1 MDKDMKLRKFIA
13 TTIREYLNEQSSLE
27 NVKLNDNFWKWFGN
41 SKIVENGKPL
51 ICYHGTS
58 ERNIKSFDLNKIGY
72 NKGNYGHYGYG
83 IYFSTD
89 IREAKTYGN
98 IIYECYI
105 KITNPFTGTD
115 KQILQLKNNG
125 VSGIDDLVA
134 LSIDFNSFKNS
145 FKNEQY
151 IYNFID
157 SIEKIGLEK
166 TWDNIRVNGDKNI
179 DVDLLNDIGN
189 LIEYTTLNKNVD
201 GVPDY
206 VFDEFKKL
214 NINPKI
220 NKGFPYHQSLHW
232 ITDLGNRSKDVTEVI
247 KDLGY
252 DGVWYGS
259 EIVIFNSAQ
268 IKSVKNDG
276 TWDIGDDNIF
286 S

>member
-1 MDKDMKLRKFIA
+1 MEIRKFIA
-13 TTIREYLNEQSSLE
+13 TTIREYLNEQQE
-27 NVKLNDNFWKWFGN
+27 TETNLNNNFKKWFGI
-41 SKIVENGKPL
+41 SKIVEKGKPL
-51 ICYHGTS
+51 ICYHGSS
-58 ERNIKSFDLNKIGY
+58 EKNIKYFDINKIGY

-105 KITNPFTGTD
+105 KIRNPFTGTD
-115 KQILQLKNNG
+115 KQILQLKNKG

-166 TWDNIRVNGDKNI
+166 TWDKIRDNRDKKV

-189 LIEYTTLNKNVD
+189 LIEYTTLNKDVD

-220 NKGFPYHQSLHW
+220 NKGFPYEQSLHW

-247 KDLGY
+247 KSLGY

-259 EIVIFNSAQ
+259 EIVVFNSNQ
-268 IKSVKNDG
+268 IKSVENDG
-276 TWDIGDDNIF
+276 TWDIDDNNIF

>member
-1 MDKDMKLRKFIA
+1 MEIRKFIA
-13 TTIREYLNEQSSLE
+13 TTIREYLNEQQE
-27 NVKLNDNFWKWFGN
+27 TETNLNNNFKKWFGI
-41 SKIVENGKPL
+41 SKIVEKGKPL
-51 ICYHGTS
+51 ICYHGSS
-58 ERNIKSFDLNKIGY
+58 EKNIKYFDINKIGY

-89 IREAKTYGN
+89 IREAKTYGY

-105 KITNPFTGTD
+105 KIRNPFTGTD
-115 KQILQLKNNG
+115 KQILQLKNKG

-134 LSIDFNSFKNS
+134 FSIDFNSFKNS

-166 TWDNIRVNGDKNI
+166 TWDKIRDNRDKKV

-189 LIEYTTLNKNVD
+189 LIEYTTLNKDVD

-220 NKGFPYHQSLHW
+220 NKGFPYEQSLHW

-247 KDLGY
+247 KSLGY

-259 EIVIFNSAQ
+259 EIVVFNSNQ
-268 IKSVKNDG
+268 IKSVENDG
-276 TWDIGDDNIF
+276 TWDIADDNIF

>member
-1 MDKDMKLRKFIA
+1 MELRKFIK
-13 TTIREYLNEQSSLE
+13 TTIREYLNEQQ
-27 NVKLNDNFWKWFGN
+27 NTQTNLNDNFKKWFGN
-41 SKIVENGKPL
+41 SKILENGKPL
-51 ICYHGTS
+51 ICYHGTF

-72 NKGNYGHYGYG
+72 NRGNYGHYGYG

-98 IIYECYI
+98 NIYECYI

-125 VSGIDDLVA
+125 VSGIDDLVV

-151 IYNFID
+151 IYDFID
-157 SIEKIGLEK
+157 SIEKIGLGK
-166 TWDNIRVNGDKNI
+166 TWDNIRDNSDKNI
-179 DVDLLNDIGN
+179 DVNLLNDIGN

-232 ITDLGNRSKDVTEVI
+232 ITDLGNRSKEVTEVI

-259 EIVIFNSAQ
+259 EIVVFNSTQ
-268 IKSVKNDG
+268 IKSIENDG
-276 TWDIGDDNIF
+276 TWDIGDNNIF

>member
-1 MDKDMKLRKFIA
+1 MELRKFIEN
-13 TTIREYLNEQSSLE
+13 TIREYLNEQASLE

-115 KQILQLKNNG
+115 KQILQLKNSG

-134 LSIDFNSFKNS
+134 LSVDFNSFKNS

-166 TWDNIRVNGDKNI
+166 TWDNIRDNGDKKI
-179 DVDLLNDIGN
+179 DLDLLNDISN

-247 KDLGY
+247 KGLGY

-259 EIVIFNSAQ
+259 EIVIFNSTQ
-268 IKSVKNDG
+268 IKSIKNDG
-276 TWDIGDDNIF
+276 TWDIGDNNIF